1 MPHSHFIP
9 INTYF
14 FLLFPPF
21 WALSVVIRSPLPGVC
36 VVFLY
41 TPSSEYRDM
50 IVLSFDSIESEPFK
64 STCDLNSALNQDPS
78 GTGVLR
84 MIVVSGDHYHNMY
97 H

>member
-1 MPHSHFIP
+1 
-9 INTYF
+9 
-14 FLLFPPF
+14 
-21 WALSVVIRSPLPGVC
+21 
-36 VVFLY
+36 
-41 TPSSEYRDM
+41 M